1 MEDSGADVDM
11 NVVMTGDGRLI
22 EVQATAE
29 RFPFSRDEVD
39 ALVDLAAAGIQ
50 QIGAKQAEAVA

>member
-1 MEDSGADVDM
+1 M

-29 RFPFSRDEVD
+29 KDPFSRATLDD
-39 ALVDLAAAGIQ
+39 LLALAEQGIAE
-50 QIGAKQAEAVA
+50 IGEAQLEAVSVALP